1 MAPTARSLRPW
12 EALQSMPNAGKRKED
27 TESGT
32 VHDDD
37 AIQLTYDHPNE
48 RVWNPQQS
56 PTGGHL

>member
-1 MAPTARSLRPW
+1 
-12 EALQSMPNAGKRKED
+12 MPNAGKRKED

-48 RVWNPQQS
+48 HIVDVWNPQIS